1 MDTAVNISG
10 VNILTGY
17 YHTKSYTAGRGIFY
31 CCIKK
36 MTKRVQQVIFDV
48 GFEDNDRMKILIG
61 VLQVYTHRP
70 VMDLQLSKR

>member
-1 MDTAVNISG
+1 M
-10 VNILTGY
+10 
-17 YHTKSYTAGRGIFY
+17 Y

-36 MTKRVQQVIFDV
+36 MTERVQQVIFDV

-61 VLQVYTHRP
+61 ILQVYTHRP